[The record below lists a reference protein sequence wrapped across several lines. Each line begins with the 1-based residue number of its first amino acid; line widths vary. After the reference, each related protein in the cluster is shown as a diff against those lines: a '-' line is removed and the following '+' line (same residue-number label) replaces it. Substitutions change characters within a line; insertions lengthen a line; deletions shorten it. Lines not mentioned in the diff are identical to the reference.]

1 MAMEQLLNLRERRI
15 LVTGHTGFKGLW
27 LCNLLGVLGC
37 KYVYGCSEP
46 GSQTDDSLNT
56 SKKFLIKEIYGDLAD
71 RNFTSNLLSTIR
83 PDYVIHLAAQSLV
96 RRSYAEPYKTVLDNV
111 LATVNI
117 LETVRLNDF
126 QTTVLV
132 TTTDKV
138 YRNLSN
144 ESRPFVEDDPLGGF
158 DPYSGSKAAT
168 DILAQTW
175 GNIIAMGK
183 ENKGRVLVA
192 RAGNVIGGGDWSP
205 DRLIPDC
212 VRSIAAQKDIT
223 LRNPTYTR
231 PWQHVLEP
239 IVGYLLF
246 LLSARDITSSQGG
259 RNVLNFGPIPGERR
273 DVEWVSK
280 TFNSMMGSQV
290 DVNISNISS
299 DMKESINL
307 ELDPS
312 LALETLGWNP
322 QLTVLE
328 SLQLTADWYL
338 SAKKKPQESVLFTG
352 AQIEIYLGKLG
363 FRA

>member
-1 MAMEQLLNLRERRI
+1 MAIEKLVNLRDARI

-27 LCNLLGVLGC
+27 LCNLLGVIGC
-37 KYVYGCSEP
+37 RYVFGCSEP
-46 GSQTDDSLNT
+46 GSQTNDSIDT
-56 SKKFLIKEIYGDLAD
+56 SKKFAIKEIYGDLAD
-71 RNFTSNLLSTIR
+71 LRFTSNLLSTIR

-117 LETVRLNDF
+117 LETVRLTNFD
-126 QTTVLV
+126 TTVLV

-138 YRNLSN
+138 YRNLSI

-175 GNIIAMGK
+175 ANIISMGK
-183 ENKGRVLVA
+183 EHKGRVLVA

-212 VRSIAAQKDIT
+212 VRSIVAQKDIT

-239 IVGYLLF
+239 VIGYLLF
-246 LLSARDITSSQGG
+246 LLSARDITSSQGS

-280 TFNSMMGSQV
+280 TFNSMMGCQV
-290 DVNISNISS
+290 AVNTSEISS
-299 DMKESINL
+299 NMKESVNL

-312 LALETLGWNP
+312 LALETIGWRP
-322 QLTVLE
+322 QLTVIE

-338 SAKKKPQESVLFTG
+338 NAEKNPEKSVLFTG
-352 AQIEIYLGKLG
+352 SQIENYLQTLG
-363 FRA
+363 FRP

>member
-1 MAMEQLLNLRERRI
+1 MVIENLALLRERRI

-56 SKKFLIKEIYGDLAD
+56 AKVFPIKEIYGDLAD
-71 RNFTSNLLSTIR
+71 FSFTSNLLSTIR

-96 RRSYAEPYKTVLDNV
+96 RRSYAQPHKTVLDNV

-117 LETVRLNDF
+117 LEVIRVNDF
-126 QTTVLV
+126 KTTVLV

-138 YRNLSN
+138 YRNLGN
-144 ESRPFVEDDPLGGF
+144 ETRPFAEDDPLGGF

-175 GNIIAMGK
+175 GNIISMGK
-183 ENKGRVLVA
+183 EDKGAVLVA
-192 RAGNVIGGGDWSP
+192 RAGNVIGGGDWAP

-212 VRSIAAQKDIT
+212 VRSIGAREDIT
-223 LRNPTYTR
+223 LRNPKHTR

-246 LLSARDITSSQGG
+246 LLSARDITSIQGS
-259 RNVLNFGPIPGERR
+259 RNVLNFGPIPGERC

-280 TFNSMMGSQV
+280 TFNSMMGSRV
-290 DVNISNISS
+290 AINVSDTGS
-299 DMKESINL
+299 DMKESVNL

-312 LALETLGWNP
+312 LALEALGWRP
-322 QLTVLE
+322 QLTVSE

-338 SAKKKPQESVLFTG
+338 NAEKAPQGSILFTG
-352 AQIEIYLGKLG
+352 VQIESYLQKLG
-363 FRA
+363 FRI